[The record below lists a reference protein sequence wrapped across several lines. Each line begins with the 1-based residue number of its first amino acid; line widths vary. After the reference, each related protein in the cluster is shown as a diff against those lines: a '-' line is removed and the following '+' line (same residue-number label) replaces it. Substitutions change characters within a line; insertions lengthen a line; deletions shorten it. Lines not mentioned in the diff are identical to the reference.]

1 MEASR
6 FFSLTAGAIFLAVC
20 AYAGAAVYSRVER
33 PEIETVSRRQVRES
47 VELQGI
53 VLRQEQSLSFG
64 WGTEP
69 LAQSG
74 QRLASGQ
81 LMGLDGLG
89 REILS
94 PCSALYFSDTDGYEH
109 LGPEDFLP
117 GDTARLEA
125 LLDSRPG
132 ERGDGRLVTGRSWYY
147 WAFVSGRQPLPE
159 AGECSIEF
167 DGMDGSLPAW
177 IINLAR
183 DEAGQQTVLLR
194 LNLGG
199 SEYLSL
205 RKTGARLLFSEYSGL
220 YLPEA
225 AVMQAE
231 DGSNFVYTLRSGML
245 EQQPVEIIYTGSGF
259 FLAAGG
265 GAGGLHEGD
274 RIAMGKDLYVGKV
287 ILP

>member
-89 REILS
+89 GRFSAPAPPFIFQIPTAMSILGRKTFCPEIQPASRPCWTAGPGNGETAALS
-94 PCSALYFSDTDGYEH
+94 PA
-109 LGPEDFLP
+109 
-117 GDTARLEA
+117 
-125 LLDSRPG
+125 
-132 ERGDGRLVTGRSWYY
+132 
-147 WAFVSGRQPLPE
+147 E
-159 AGECSIEF
+159 AGITGPLFPAGRPCRKP
-167 DGMDGSLPAW
+167 GS
-177 IINLAR
+177 
-183 DEAGQQTVLLR
+183 
-194 LNLGG
+194 
-199 SEYLSL
+199 
-205 RKTGARLLFSEYSGL
+205 
-220 YLPEA
+220 A
-225 AVMQAE
+225 A
-231 DGSNFVYTLRSGML
+231 
-245 EQQPVEIIYTGSGF
+245 
-259 FLAAGG
+259 
-265 GAGGLHEGD
+265 
-274 RIAMGKDLYVGKV
+274 
-287 ILP
+287 